1 MNFQLTISRKLVAL
15 GGLALAFVLAVGAT
29 GYFAAGSL
37 IAATQQVLSEGVALR
52 NQMTADQAHDALRA
66 DVLAAMELGM
76 RDEPDKQKAIH
87 AELTAHSDL
96 FQTAMQQLELANLD
110 DAQRTTLR
118 ELRPALDEY
127 LGRATE
133 IVALAFTDMPAAAQK
148 MDAFTDSF
156 RKVEKEMA
164 ALSEQIARRA
174 QGTQEESERAA
185 IVATTAIIAVMAL
198 SAAVLLAVSFAVSRS
213 IVRPLRQAVAIARTV
228 ATGDL
233 SSRIR
238 VHGSDE
244 TAQLLSALAQMNE
257 SLVQLVGTVR
267 QSSEH
272 IAAGTVQIANGNL
285 DLSQRTE
292 EQASNLQQTAASME
306 QINSIVR
313 HNSDTTR
320 RASEMASSASQAA
333 AASGEA
339 VTRLVATMGG
349 ITEASRRITD
359 ITGVIDG
366 IAFQTNLLA
375 LNAAVAA
382 ARAGD
387 QGRGFAVVAA
397 EVRSLAQRSAG
408 AAREIKSLI
417 EASVQQV
424 GAGEQQAAHA
434 GRAMTDVVRQVQ
446 QMTTLLAEIS
456 RATAEQ
462 TQGVAEVS
470 LAVTQIDQV
479 TQSNASLV
487 EEAAA
492 AADSLSRQASD
503 LLQAVSRFRLDQRI
517 EPLELQALPAA

>member
-1 MNFQLTISRKLVAL
+1 MRHEPEKQNAI
-15 GGLALAFVLAVGAT
+15 
-29 GYFAAGSL
+29 
-37 IAATQQVLSEGVALR
+37 
-52 NQMTADQAHDALRA
+52 RA
-66 DVLAAMELGM
+66 DLA
-76 RDEPDKQKAIH
+76 
-87 AELTAHSDL
+87 AHSDL

-110 DAQRTTLR
+110 DVQRTTLR

-320 RASEMASSASQAA
+320 RASEMAASASQAA

-359 ITGVIDG
+359 ITGEIDG

-375 LNAAVAA
+375 LNAAVEA
-382 ARAGD
+382 ARAGE

>member
-1 MNFQLTISRKLVAL
+1 
-15 GGLALAFVLAVGAT
+15 
-29 GYFAAGSL
+29 
-37 IAATQQVLSEGVALR
+37 
-52 NQMTADQAHDALRA
+52 
-66 DVLAAMELGM
+66 
-76 RDEPDKQKAIH
+76 
-87 AELTAHSDL
+87 
-96 FQTAMQQLELANLD
+96 
-110 DAQRTTLR
+110 
-118 ELRPALDEY
+118 
-127 LGRATE
+127 
-133 IVALAFTDMPAAAQK
+133 
-148 MDAFTDSF
+148 
-156 RKVEKEMA
+156 MA

-174 QGTQEESERAA
+174 KATQEESERAA
-185 IVATTAIIAVMAL
+185 SRATMAIIAVMAL
-198 SAAVLLAVSFAVSRS
+198 SAAVLLGVSFAVSRS
-213 IVRPLRQAVAIARTV
+213 IVGRLRQAVSIAETV

-244 TAQLLSALAQMNE
+244 TAQLLTALAQMNE
-257 SLVQLVGTVR
+257 SLVRLVGTVR

-306 QINSIVR
+306 QINTIVR
-313 HNSDTTR
+313 HNSETTR
-320 RASEMASSASQAA
+320 RASEMAESASQAA
-333 AASGEA
+333 AASGDA

-359 ITGVIDG
+359 ITSVIDG
-366 IAFQTNLLA
+366 IAFQTNILA
-375 LNAAVAA
+375 LNAAVEA
-382 ARAGD
+382 ARAGE
-387 QGRGFAVVAA
+387 QGRGFAVVAT

-434 GRAMTDVVRQVQ
+434 GRTMADVVRQVQ
-446 QMTTLLAEIS
+446 QMTKLLAEIS
-456 RATAEQ
+456 SATAEQ

-470 LAVTQIDQV
+470 QAVTQIDQV

-492 AADSLSRQASD
+492 AADSLSSQASD
-503 LLQAVSRFRLDQRI
+503 LLHAVSRFRLDQRV
-517 EPLELQALPAA
+517 ETVDLQILPAA